1 MDYSNWILS
10 NTNKT
15 KEILNNYN
23 NKNINKKLQK
33 KTQFK
38 VVKSWGSIRV
48 FPVISNYLY
57 QYFKQI
63 FVSIMNVLII
73 LRYANRKQHLKG
85 LKITIKIILNLN
97 TNTIGTTL
105 QLPGEREISHQGERE
120 PLQVLIK

>member
-38 VVKSWGSIRV
+38 VVKNLRKYQSISSH
-48 FPVISNYLY
+48 FELPISILQTNICFYYERSDHFALC
-57 QYFKQI
+57 QQKTTFK
-63 FVSIMNVLII
+63 
-73 LRYANRKQHLKG
+73 R
-85 LKITIKIILNLN
+85 T
-97 TNTIGTTL
+97 
-105 QLPGEREISHQGERE
+105 
-120 PLQVLIK
+120 